1 MSISVYT
8 VYLGRK
14 ALGER
19 KRRALRKDCYGDHAG
34 GPCGQSSSSKP
45 RELGAGS
52 EIIGSCCANKD
63 LGVYFD
69 KNGELLQSPS
79 KGPTSPDLHNHR
91 DWSDCNIKNILTGC
105 GSKIL
110 SNSIPKMF

>member
-1 MSISVYT
+1 MYYKDREISVYT

-34 GPCGQSSSSKP
+34 GPCEWSRSSKP
-45 RELGAGS
+45 RELGGGS
-52 EIIGSCCANKD
+52 EILGSCRANKNF
-63 LGVYFD
+63 GVYFD

-79 KGPTSPDLHNHR
+79 KGPISPDLHHR
-91 DWSDCNIKNILTGC
+91 D
-105 GSKIL
+105 
-110 SNSIPKMF
+110 